1 MKKCAGDELLYSARL
16 ALQANGK
23 SIQSRFIFEV
33 NFILCGLILSNI
45 KFFKKLVSFKKKKK
59 KKKSPFLCDDT

>member
-45 KFFKKLVSFKKKKK
+45 KMFKKLVSLKKKQKK
-59 KKKSPFLCDDT
+59 TEIPFFV

>member
-59 KKKSPFLCDDT
+59 EKEIPFFV

>member
-33 NFILCGLILSNI
+33 KIKPHSMKLSNI
-45 KFFKKLVSFKKKKK
+45 EFFKKLVSFKKKKEK
-59 KKKSPFLCDDT
+59 EIPFFV

>member
-1 MKKCAGDELLYSARL
+1 MKKCAGEELLYSARL

-45 KFFKKLVSFKKKKK
+45 KFFKKLVSFKKKEK